1 MPPGVLLAL
10 SAYAL
15 YSCCDA
21 IIKGLG
27 SGLSV
32 YELAFFTTLFSL
44 IPVILTTPKGE
55 NWLYFWKMKHPL
67 LLNLRG
73 VSGTVG
79 NLCIIYAF
87 VTIPL
92 AEAYSLA
99 FLAPIFIVFLSVW
112 LLAEKVNLP
121 RWLFLAASFVGVLI
135 VVRPGF
141 RDIHLGHLAAI
152 AAAICGAVTT
162 STLRKIAKDEMRI
175 SLIGVASVYILV
187 VNGALI
193 LLNGGFHWPDL
204 RQLALL
210 LTIGGLGGTGNM
222 LFIAATRTA
231 PASFIAPIQYSQIFW
246 AITFGAVFY
255 KEFPDGIAYF
265 GLAAIVVA
273 GIFNVLDDQTRIRF
287 FSRLS
292 PGGVGPSLI
301 RESTRPLR
309 ADEEAAVLEAPI
321 AGAAEA
327 ATSSER

>member
-1 MPPGVLLAL
+1 MPPGVLFAL

-44 IPVILTTPKGE
+44 IPVVLTTPKGE
-55 NWLYFWKMKHPL
+55 NWLHVFKMKHPL

-73 VSGTVG
+73 LSGTIG

-99 FLAPIFIVFLSVW
+99 FLAPIFIVFISVW
-112 LLAEKVNLP
+112 LLAEKVSLP

-141 RDIHLGHLAAI
+141 REVHLGHLAAMV
-152 AAAICGAVTT
+152 AAICGAVTT
-162 STLRKIAKDEMRI
+162 STLRRIAKDEMRI
-175 SLIGVASVYILV
+175 SLIGVASAYILV
-187 VNGALI
+187 INGALI
-193 LLNGGFHWPDL
+193 LINGGFHWPDL

-210 LTIGGLGGTGNM
+210 LTVGGLGGTGNM

-246 AITFGAVFY
+246 ATTFGAVFY

-273 GIFNVLDDQTRIRF
+273 GIFNVLDDRTRIRF
-287 FSRLS
+287 LPHLS
-292 PGGVGPSLI
+292 QGGEGPSVL

-309 ADEEAAVLEAPI
+309 AIDEEGAVLEAPI

-327 ATSSER
+327 TSSER

>member
-1 MPPGVLLAL
+1 MPPGVLFAL

-44 IPVILTTPKGE
+44 IPVVLTTPKGE
-55 NWLYFWKMKHPL
+55 NWLHVFKMKHPL

-73 VSGTVG
+73 LSGTIG

-99 FLAPIFIVFLSVW
+99 FLAPIFIVFISVW
-112 LLAEKVNLP
+112 LLAEKVSLP

-141 RDIHLGHLAAI
+141 REVHLGHLAAMV
-152 AAAICGAVTT
+152 AAICGAITT
-162 STLRKIAKDEMRI
+162 STLRRIAKDEMRI
-175 SLIGVASVYILV
+175 SLIGVASAYILV
-187 VNGALI
+187 INGALI
-193 LLNGGFHWPDL
+193 LINGGFHWPDL

-210 LTIGGLGGTGNM
+210 LTVGGLGGTGNM

-246 AITFGAVFY
+246 ATTFGAVFY

-273 GIFNVLDDQTRIRF
+273 GIFNVLDDRTRIRF
-287 FSRLS
+287 LPHLS
-292 PGGVGPSLI
+292 QGGEGPSVL

-309 ADEEAAVLEAPI
+309 AIDEEGAVLEAPI

-327 ATSSER
+327 TSSER